1 VARFHPA
8 AASASFADVIALAAR
23 ASEGQGTASP
33 RVSVIMPA
41 YNAAASI
48 ERSIDSVLAQT
59 HRDLELLI
67 VDDGSTDGTQAL
79 IARYAKSD
87 ARVRPLLQ
95 ARNAGVA
102 AARNA
107 GIAAASGAYIAFLD
121 SDDWWHPRKLELSL
135 AQMRSAG
142 ARVSYSAY
150 QRISEDG
157 RVLSHVNPPGSLTH
171 ADMLRSNFIGN
182 LTGMYERSLG
192 DGEFPRMGHED
203 YVFWLQMVRRAG
215 TAVRV
220 DHDEPLAFYLVRKQ
234 SVSSNKLHAAGWQW
248 RIYRDVERMGVLRAC
263 GYMFLYVWNALAKRR

>member
-1 VARFHPA
+1 MARFHPA
-8 AASASFADVIALAAR
+8 AAGAPLANVIAQAAR
-23 ASEGQGTASP
+23 TTEGQGAASP

-41 YNAAASI
+41 YNAASSI
-48 ERSIDSVLAQT
+48 ARSVDSVLAQT
-59 HRDLELLI
+59 HRDLELII
-67 VDDGSTDGTQAL
+67 VDDASTDGTTAL
-79 IARYAKSD
+79 IERYANRD

-135 AQMRSAG
+135 AQMQSAG

-157 RVLSHVNPPGSLTH
+157 RVLSHVNPPATLTH

-203 YVFWLQMVRRAG
+203 YVFWLQMVRKTG

-234 SVSSNKLHAAGWQW
+234 SVSSNKVHAAGWQW

-263 GYMFLYVWNALAKRR
+263 GYMVMYVWNALAKRR